1 MIYRNSTKLCTHR
14 GWPSVKRVVSVSLGS
29 STRNSV
35 GEAEI
40 LGQKVRMERIGTDG
54 DMQKLL
60 NLLRELDGQVD
71 AIGTGG
77 IKLHV
82 HTAGKAFPLRG
93 SKQVA
98 NAVKHT
104 PLVDGS
110 GLKDTIERR
119 AFYIM
124 EEHGIPIKGTK
135 TLLMSAIDRFG
146 MAETLWEMQADVIYG
161 DFMFGLNLPI
171 PVRKLSTVWFYGSL
185 VGPFLRFIPFNWL
198 YPTGK
203 KQEQTTPRWEKYYQW
218 ADLITGDFH
227 YIRRYMPKRL
237 DDKIIVTNTVTEA
250 DVQDLRQRGVKLL
263 VTGSPETNGRSFATN
278 VLEAALVAV
287 AGKNRPLTHAEYDEL
302 LDSMGY
308 QPRLEYLQG

>member
-1 MIYRNSTKLCTHR
+1 M
-14 GWPSVKRVVSVSLGS
+14 KRVVSVSLGS
-29 STRNSV
+29 SSRNSV
-35 GEAEI
+35 GEAEF

-60 NLLRELDGQVD
+60 SLMHELDGQVD

-82 HTAGKAFPLRG
+82 HAAGKPFPLRG

-98 NAVKHT
+98 AAVKQT

-119 AFYIM
+119 AFFIM
-124 EEHGIPIKGTK
+124 EAEGIPVHGTK

-146 MAETLWEMQADVIYG
+146 MAETLWEMKADVIFG
-161 DFMFGLNLPI
+161 DFMFGLNLPMPI
-171 PVRKLSTVWFYGSL
+171 RKLSTIWTYGSI
-185 VGPFLRFIPFNWL
+185 VGPLLRFVPLSWI

-203 KQEQTTPRWEKYYQW
+203 QQEERKPRWEQYFQW
-218 ADLITGDFH
+218 ADLITGDYH
-227 YIRRYMPKRL
+227 YIRRYMPDTLK
-237 DDKIIVTNTVTEA
+237 DKIIVTNTVTEA
-250 DVQDLRQRGVKLL
+250 DVEELRQRGVKLL
-263 VTGSPETNGRSFATN
+263 VTGSPEINGRSFATN

-287 AGKNRPLTHAEYDEL
+287 SGKNRPLSHEEYDAM
-302 LDSMGY
+302 LDQMGY
-308 QPRLEYLQG
+308 RPRMEYLQLDS